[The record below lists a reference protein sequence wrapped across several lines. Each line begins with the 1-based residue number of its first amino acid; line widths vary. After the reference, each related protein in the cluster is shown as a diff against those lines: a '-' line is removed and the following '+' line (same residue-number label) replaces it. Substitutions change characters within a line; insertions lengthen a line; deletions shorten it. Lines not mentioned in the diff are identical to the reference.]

1 MGQAAGCMGLR
12 REFCGGRTA
21 GGAVGGD
28 GIRIWNLGAGGV
40 ARGKGSR
47 KESADSTVLRPFAA
61 SFQVSDLRA
70 APLVGTW
77 AAEAD
82 SAVLPRGLSAQASRA
97 PGCLRWGGGGGP
109 NTEDHA
115 GHDACGTQ

>member
-70 APLVGTW
+70 APPGGHMGSRSRFCC
-77 AAEAD
+77 AAQ
-82 SAVLPRGLSAQASRA
+82 RAQCT
-97 PGCLRWGGGGGP
+97 GF
-109 NTEDHA
+109 
-115 GHDACGTQ
+115 